1 MTDGRLVLF
10 LLFFLIFATIVG
22 DCFPAVNQNNI
33 IMDRKIL
40 SRAAALVA
48 VLVVA
53 GFSVFG
59 IFRHE
64 RRQTEVITRLSEEIR
79 VMSHKLNGIAGGPE
93 WPEDTFNYLAIGNSL
108 TLHGI
113 TSFWWD
119 NRGMAA
125 SKTEK
130 DYFHIVSRQLG
141 DRIGKVFSVPYNF
154 SMWEVQAHD
163 RDELAVA
170 FREAA
175 RYDRRILVEETI
187 VGREI
192 ECAVL
197 GGGEMPVQAS
207 GVGEILAAADFYD
220 YEAKYF
226 NAESKTVVDPELPG
240 DSAERV
246 REAAVRIFNAVDG
259 YGLSRVDFFVTA
271 EGEVVFNEINTMPG
285 FTAISMYPMLWEAR
299 GLGKKELI
307 QTVIDLGF
315 AREN

>member
-1 MTDGRLVLF
+1 MVAVVTDGRLVLF
-10 LLFFLIFATIVG
+10 LPFFLIFATIVG
-22 DCFPAVNQNNI
+22 DCFPAMNQNNI
-33 IMDRKIL
+33 IMDRKNL

-53 GFSVFG
+53 GFSVLG

-125 SKTEK
+125 SETEK

-141 DRIGKVFSVPYNF
+141 DRIGKVFSLPYNF

-163 RDELAVA
+163 RDETLANL
-170 FREAA
+170 
-175 RYDRRILVEETI
+175 DRFLSTKIDMITVQLAENASNLDTYKEDYVSLLKYLKTYCPNARILVVGDFWEKGDRDSLKEQACRECGIEYVSLEGIKGNKDCECGLGTAVFDSEGRPHI
-187 VGREI
+187 VGHE
-192 ECAVL
+192 
-197 GGGEMPVQAS
+197 
-207 GVGEILAAADFYD
+207 GVAAH
-220 YEAKYF
+220 
-226 NAESKTVVDPELPG
+226 PG
-240 DSAERV
+240 DSGMAAIAGRIL
-246 REAAVRIFNAVDG
+246 EAFD
-259 YGLSRVDFFVTA
+259 
-271 EGEVVFNEINTMPG
+271 
-285 FTAISMYPMLWEAR
+285 
-299 GLGKKELI
+299 K
-307 QTVIDLGF
+307 
-315 AREN
+315 